1 MSKFDAVFKKIEE
14 ALPPITPQ
22 QQNTAV
28 AQVKPAT
35 GQAQQPQIDPAIMQ
49 ELIAAKTEQQVQM
62 ALQKMQAA
70 QQAQQQK
77 TATPSTTTPPTQ

>member
-1 MSKFDAVFKKIEE
+1 MSKFDAIYKRIEE
-14 ALPPITPQ
+14 ALPITSQQQATAAGVPPKPVAGQPQ
-22 QQNTAV
+22 QPAV
-28 AQVKPAT
+28 
-35 GQAQQPQIDPAIMQ
+35 DPKIVQ

-77 TATPSTTTPPTQ
+77 PGTPTQPAA

>member
-1 MSKFDAVFKKIEE
+1 MSKFDAVLKRIEE
-14 ALPPITPQ
+14 ALPVTPQ
-22 QQNTAV
+22 QQTTAAGVPPKPV
-28 AQVKPAT
+28 A
-35 GQAQQPQIDPAIMQ
+35 GQPQQPAIDPKIVQ

-77 TATPSTTTPPTQ
+77 PATGTTPQPAV